1 MRGKTRDMRGKTRDV
16 CGKHAMYVTMR
27 GTRDVRDN
35 AGEVGTVEGERE
47 LGNDTCWRDLGAVRA
62 KEIEAR

>member
-1 MRGKTRDMRGKTRDV
+1 M
-16 CGKHAMYVTMR
+16 TMR
-27 GTRDVRDN
+27 GTREVRDD

-62 KEIEAR
+62 K